1 MTQKRDQNGH
11 FKPKEIKAY
20 SPEDAEKAARSPERL
35 REEVERIN
43 RWLARGRRTIPLGS
57 TDDALGDLL
66 CAKYKESS
74 WRRVSLQWIK
84 NQRYLVLTK

>member
-1 MTQKRDQNGH
+1 MTQRRDRNGH

-20 SPEDAEKAARSPERL
+20 SPAQAEKAATSSERV
-35 REEVERIN
+35 REEVERVN
-43 RWLARGRRTIPLGS
+43 RWLARGRRTVPLGS
-57 TDDALGDLL
+57 SDEALGELL
-66 CAKYKESS
+66 CAKYKKSG